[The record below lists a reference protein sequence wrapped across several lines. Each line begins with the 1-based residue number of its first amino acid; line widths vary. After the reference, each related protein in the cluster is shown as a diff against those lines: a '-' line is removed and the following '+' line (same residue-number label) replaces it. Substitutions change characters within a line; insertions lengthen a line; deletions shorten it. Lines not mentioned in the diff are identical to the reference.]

1 MTHPLRPQPWASA
14 LFCRRVF
21 VLGVPQTLSLCD
33 YPQCLILDKFES
45 YDDEFQLTQRALSLL
60 EENRFWAGVVFPD
73 MHPWTSSLPPHVKY
87 KIRMDIDVV
96 EKTNKIKDRWCFR
109 RSQKA
114 LGIPSDVWGKE
125 RGLLWAQATHLL
137 LRQKGHSERHR
148 KALWYQ
154 RTKLDSWPC

>member
-1 MTHPLRPQPWASA
+1 MTHPLGQHPWSSA
-14 LFCRRVF
+14 IFLQLSLCRWCTSNS
-21 VLGVPQTLSLCD
+21 LNLCD

-73 MHPWTSSLPPHVKY
+73 MYPWTSSLPPHVKY

-109 RSQKA
+109 RSQKD

-125 RGLLWAQATHLL
+125 RGLLWALATRLL
-137 LRQKGHSERHR
+137 QGQKGYSERHR
-148 KALWYQ
+148 STLVSKN
-154 RTKLDSWPC
+154 

>member
-1 MTHPLRPQPWASA
+1 M
-14 LFCRRVF
+14 
-21 VLGVPQTLSLCD
+21 LGVPQTLSLCD

-96 EKTNKIKDRWCFR
+96 EKTNKIKDR
-109 RSQKA
+109 
-114 LGIPSDVWGKE
+114 
-125 RGLLWAQATHLL
+125 
-137 LRQKGHSERHR
+137 
-148 KALWYQ
+148 
-154 RTKLDSWPC
+154 